1 MHVWGY
7 IVDQSVVFDL
17 LWHWHWTVY
26 SSTVYTCCVN
36 QSVTVCT
43 CVSLC
48 VCIASVE
55 LVNVAK
61 VSEKHVD
68 TGYFVFGGRMFNS
81 LQEEYQQEEI
91 LEGVRLGSPL
101 VSVSEPCSCFSFFL
115 LLLQEVFLPP
125 SRMQYPLADLQDV
138 PVSTPHGR
146 RPSTIIT
153 RDRPGDKAGLML
165 LRKGIEQ

>member
-1 MHVWGY
+1 MLCKS
-7 IVDQSVVFDL
+7 IRDC
-17 LWHWHWTVY
+17 VY
-26 SSTVYTCCVN
+26 
-36 QSVTVCT
+36 
-43 CVSLC
+43 
-48 VCIASVE
+48 VCITMCVYCLCRAGERVQRF
-55 LVNVAK
+55 LI
-61 VSEKHVD
+61 EKHVD

-81 LQEEYQQEEI
+81 LQETIDRYQQEEI